1 MVLGDIQR
9 YTAKGSRLQTS
20 PYTIH
25 KNVLKRNWHEEATY
39 RMGEFANHISD
50 NHLISEYTESN
61 MFSIVSHVFLKREIL
76 YG

>member
-1 MVLGDIQR
+1 
-9 YTAKGSRLQTS
+9 
-20 PYTIH
+20 
-25 KNVLKRNWHEEATY
+25 
-39 RMGEFANHISD
+39 MGEFANHISD